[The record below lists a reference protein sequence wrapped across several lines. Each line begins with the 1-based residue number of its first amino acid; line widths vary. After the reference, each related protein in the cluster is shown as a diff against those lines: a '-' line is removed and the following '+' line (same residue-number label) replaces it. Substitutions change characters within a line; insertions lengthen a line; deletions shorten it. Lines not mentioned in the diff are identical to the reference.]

1 MEVLLAVALLLLL
14 PPGRAT
20 GPLPTLA
27 PPLSMM
33 VAGQRRRLVVCVVSD
48 LAPGSGHAVWI
59 SGGNGSTLQS
69 FTYGASQ
76 EDGGT
81 VCTVSLLPDDP
92 PAEGD
97 LACHVGPN
105 TTSPAH
111 SSSPIRVTG
120 DEEAAEPCPSS
131 TAVCKYVAV
140 ELKSAF
146 EETGKT
152 KEVIDTK
159 YGFLDGKG
167 SAVKYT
173 QSDIRLI
180 EVTENICK
188 RLLDYNLHKERS
200 GSNRF
205 AKGMSETF
213 ETLHNLVHK
222 GVKVV
227 MDIPYEL
234 WNETSAEVADL
245 KKQCDVLVEEYE
257 DVIEDWYRHH
267 QAEDLSQF
275 LCADHVLKGKDT
287 SCLAEKWTGKKG
299 DLASA
304 GEKQSKKKS
313 GKKKK
318 KGRKDE
324 DEGAASLPAAGEALE
339 ESGVQE
345 EPPLPH
351 SPSDEL

>member
-33 VAGQRRRLVVCVVSD
+33 VAGQRRQLVVCVVSD

-120 DEEAAEPCPSS
+120 DEEAAEPCPGS
-131 TAVCKYVAV
+131 TIVPPARASAALLVAV
-140 ELKSAF
+140 RVVLLKVALSDALL
-146 EETGKT
+146 TS
-152 KEVIDTK
+152 V
-159 YGFLDGKG
+159 LL
-167 SAVKYT
+167 A
-173 QSDIRLI
+173 QS
-180 EVTENICK
+180 
-188 RLLDYNLHKERS
+188 
-200 GSNRF
+200 
-205 AKGMSETF
+205 
-213 ETLHNLVHK
+213 
-222 GVKVV
+222 
-227 MDIPYEL
+227 
-234 WNETSAEVADL
+234 
-245 KKQCDVLVEEYE
+245 
-257 DVIEDWYRHH
+257 
-267 QAEDLSQF
+267 
-275 LCADHVLKGKDT
+275 
-287 SCLAEKWTGKKG
+287 
-299 DLASA
+299 
-304 GEKQSKKKS
+304 
-313 GKKKK
+313 
-318 KGRKDE
+318 
-324 DEGAASLPAAGEALE
+324 
-339 ESGVQE
+339 
-345 EPPLPH
+345 
-351 SPSDEL
+351 

>member
-120 DEEAAEPCPSS
+120 TAPQPPFLPVLLAPRCPSGPRGWGPAGS
-131 TAVCKYVAV
+131 RCEVPLPRPTSLPTSGRAGRGLRPALPHTWHRVAAVASPAA
-140 ELKSAF
+140 LS
-146 EETGKT
+146 
-152 KEVIDTK
+152 
-159 YGFLDGKG
+159 
-167 SAVKYT
+167 S
-173 QSDIRLI
+173 R
-180 EVTENICK
+180 
-188 RLLDYNLHKERS
+188 RRRRS
-200 GSNRF
+200 GRAVSQQHSCAAGPRLGSP
-205 AKGMSETF
+205 ARGRPRGAPESRA
-213 ETLHNLVHK
+213 LRRSSHLRPP
-222 GVKVV
+222 G
-227 MDIPYEL
+227 PEL
-234 WNETSAEVADL
+234 RVPGRRPTPEGEV
-245 KKQCDVLVEEYE
+245 
-257 DVIEDWYRHH
+257 R
-267 QAEDLSQF
+267 S
-275 LCADHVLKGKDT
+275 
-287 SCLAEKWTGKKG
+287 LA
-299 DLASA
+299 A
-304 GEKQSKKKS
+304 
-313 GKKKK
+313 KK
-318 KGRKDE
+318 KGRNETPQLCAKLF
-324 DEGAASLPAAGEALE
+324 LPGKRLWRR
-339 ESGVQE
+339 
-345 EPPLPH
+345 
-351 SPSDEL
+351 

>member
-1 MEVLLAVALLLLL
+1 E
-14 PPGRAT
+14 T
-20 GPLPTLA
+20 
-27 PPLSMM
+27 
-33 VAGQRRRLVVCVVSD
+33 
-48 LAPGSGHAVWI
+48 
-59 SGGNGSTLQS
+59 
-69 FTYGASQ
+69 
-76 EDGGT
+76 
-81 VCTVSLLPDDP
+81 
-92 PAEGD
+92 
-97 LACHVGPN
+97 
-105 TTSPAH
+105 
-111 SSSPIRVTG
+111 
-120 DEEAAEPCPSS
+120 PSS
-131 TAVCKYVAV
+131 TCAFLPAVCKYVAV

-146 EETGKT
+146 EETGRT

-267 QAEDLSQF
+267 QTEDLSQF
-275 LCADHVLKGKDT
+275 LCAEHVLKGKDT
-287 SCLAEKWTGKKG
+287 SKSAGPVGRGEQGGPARCSTATLLPAGCLAETWTGKKG
-299 DLASA
+299 DLASV
-304 GEKQSKKKS
+304 GKKKS
-313 GKKKK
+313 KKKK
-318 KGRKDE
+318 KGRKE
-324 DEGAASLPAAGEALE
+324 ESEGAAAPLPAAAEALE
-339 ESGVQE
+339 DSGVQE
-345 EPPLPH
+345 AAPLAH
-351 SPSDEL
+351 SPADEL